1 MSVTISNPSQI
12 CNSPINN
19 SRAKMLWSFPKNS
32 KEIYVK
38 KSDCN
43 QAFYDLPS
51 SKSTRTAGFGYG
63 TKMDFTKSVQNNP
76 PPNTY
81 EIKSAFDSKK
91 KGKSFGLSREAMH
104 ITGGS
109 FVGDKNS
116 PGPGAYDV
124 RERGKTKISFSFR
137 PRTTSEALTSPKFV
151 PGPGTYPVLETI
163 SPKGKYNVSKYK
175 GSGATLIAPAR
186 SQRFTDLKPGFPGP
200 GTYEPG
206 TTISKDGS
214 YFVSKFQASLCR
226 TFSHSMRK
234 NASMA
239 NVSSTPGPGSY
250 RLPSDFGHYESAK
263 TQKTKGSNLGNKSVQ
278 GNKEEKAEI

>member
-12 CNSPINN
+12 CNSPINT
-19 SRAKMLWSFPKNS
+19 SKAKMLWSFPKNS

-76 PPNTY
+76 PPNSY
-81 EIKSAFDSKK
+81 EVRGDFDSKK
-91 KGKSFGLSREAMH
+91 KGKSFGLSRDAMH

-109 FVGDKNS
+109 FVGDKSS

-124 RERGKTKISFSFR
+124 REKGKTKISFTFR
-137 PRTTSEALTSPKFV
+137 PRTTTDNLTSPKFV

-163 SPKGKYNVSKYK
+163 SPKGKYPVSKYK
-175 GSGATLIAPAR
+175 GSGATLIAPSR
-186 SQRFTDLKPGFPGP
+186 SQRFTELKPGFPGP

-234 NASMA
+234 NASMT
-239 NVSSTPGPGSY
+239 NVSTTPGPGSY
-250 RLPSDFGHYESAK
+250 RLPSDFGYYESAK
-263 TQKTKGSNLGNKSVQ
+263 INKNPRSISMTKPVQ
-278 GNKEEKAEI
+278 EKQEKAEQ